1 MLAAGEQARVGI
13 CVQQLQMLLAP
24 LANAQRAVPMQA
36 YMKHH
41 FAFLGIAT
49 PARRAASMPLIRSLK
64 GESAAFLLA
73 LAQQLWALP
82 QREFQHMAV
91 DVLARWHKQFSA
103 DDIPVLLQLAQ
114 QKSWWDSVDGLAGV
128 INEVVLR
135 QQAQGAQR
143 QMDACL
149 LHDDFWLRRIAMI
162 HQLGWREHTD
172 TLRLAR
178 YALHLAHE
186 PEFFIRKAIGW
197 GLRDYAWH
205 NPEWVRAFLAENRNR
220 LSALSVRE
228 AGKHI

>member
-1 MLAAGEQARVGI
+1 MLSASEQAR
-13 CVQQLQMLLAP
+13 CASCAQQLQAVLAP
-24 LANAQRAVPMQA
+24 LADAQRAVPMQA

-49 PARRAASMPLIRSLK
+49 PARRAASTPLIRSLK

-73 LAQQLWALP
+73 LAQRLWEMP
-82 QREFQHMAV
+82 QREYQHAAIDM
-91 DVLARWHKQFSA
+91 LARWHKQFRS
-103 DDIPVLLQLAQ
+103 DDVPALLQLAQ

-128 INEVVLR
+128 VNEVVLR
-135 QQAQGAQR
+135 LRVQGAQQ

-162 HQLGWREHTD
+162 HQLGWRERTD
-172 TLRLAR
+172 TDRLAR

-205 NPEWVRAFLAENRNR
+205 NPDWVRALLKSNQQH
-220 LSALSVRE
+220 LSPLSIRE
-228 AGKHI
+228 AGKHL